1 VIRGA
6 ATLVHLAV
14 LAVLTSCHADAPPAA
29 LAPPANVAPPAPSQT
44 CGSRTCTA
52 GELCEDR
59 YKGHGLDADGRP
71 LGHRLC
77 VPLPDACARTPTC
90 ACVTRELAAT
100 QCRDDGGRVYIDDYP
115 RPR

>member
-1 VIRGA
+1 MIRGA

-14 LAVLTSCHADAPPAA
+14 LAVLTSCPAA
-29 LAPPANVAPPAPSQT
+29 APSPPVPAPPANVVPPTPALT

-77 VPLPDACARTPTC
+77 VPLPDACVRTPTC

-100 QCRDDGGRVYIDDYP
+100 HCRDDGDRVYIDDYP
-115 RPR
+115 R